1 MPFRVPVLTG
11 EEVQSLTAGSFHSAV
26 AKVLNLLFGTRLTSW
41 DLECA
46 VGRYPVRLETLGRK
60 TMACALWHNP
70 RGDASWLL
78 DSAAGLLP
86 AEYTGREEGSWLDVG
101 IRMALMAGIVSL
113 LRAENRLSDGETV
126 DISLT
131 SGDFSGVMGAFY
143 AKKLGLPIGKIIC
156 CCDEDA
162 ALWDLVHQ
170 GQLRTD
176 RVSLKTDIPKDDL
189 LPVGLERF
197 VYECGGHREVERYLN
212 ALRRGGMYQPD
223 DGTLEVMRSALHVSV
238 VGRDRVTATVPK
250 VFSSQGYVLPPYGAL
265 AYAGLQD
272 HRVISGERNPAL
284 VLSETSPM
292 CYAQAT
298 ANALGIPVEELNR
311 YI

>member
-26 AKVLNLLFGTRLTSW
+26 AKVLNLLFGTQLTSW

-86 AEYTGREEGSWLDVG
+86 VEYTGREEGSWLDVG

-143 AKKLGLPIGKIIC
+143 AKKLGLPIGN
-156 CCDEDA
+156 
-162 ALWDLVHQ
+162 
-170 GQLRTD
+170 
-176 RVSLKTDIPKDDL
+176 P
-189 LPVGLERF
+189 
-197 VYECGGHREVERYLN
+197 CG
-212 ALRRGGMYQPD
+212 PD
-223 DGTLEVMRSALHVSV
+223 TRWRWMACS
-238 VGRDRVTATVPK
+238 
-250 VFSSQGYVLPPYGAL
+250 
-265 AYAGLQD
+265 
-272 HRVISGERNPAL
+272 
-284 VLSETSPM
+284 
-292 CYAQAT
+292 
-298 ANALGIPVEELNR
+298 
-311 YI
+311 

>member
-11 EEVQSLTAGSFHSAV
+11 EEVQSLTACSFHSAV
-26 AKVLNLLFGTRLTSW
+26 AKVLNLLFGTQLTSW

-86 AEYTGREEGSWLDVG
+86 AAYKGREEGSWLDVG

-176 RVSLKTDIPKDDL
+176 RVSLKMDGDL
-189 LPVGLERF
+189 LPVGLERY
-197 VYECGGHREVERYLN
+197 VYECGGHGEVERYLN
-212 ALRRGGMYQPD
+212 ALRRGGMYEPD
-223 DGTLEVMRSALHVSV
+223 GVTLEVMRSTLHVSV
-238 VGRDRVTATVPK
+238 VGRDRVAATVPK

-272 HRVISGERNPAL
+272 HRVISGERNLAL

-292 CYAQAT
+292 CHAQAT
-298 ANALGIPVEELNR
+298 ANALGIHVEELNR